1 MKGKS
6 YLPRLIAFYGKMV
19 EVDLDEGRITDGVC
33 VDLRLLTLPL
43 IDSHRQTEEQ
53 TK

>member
-19 EVDLDEGRITDGVC
+19 EVDLDEERKQMVF
-33 VDLRLLTLPL
+33 VLT
-43 IDSHRQTEEQ
+43 
-53 TK
+53 